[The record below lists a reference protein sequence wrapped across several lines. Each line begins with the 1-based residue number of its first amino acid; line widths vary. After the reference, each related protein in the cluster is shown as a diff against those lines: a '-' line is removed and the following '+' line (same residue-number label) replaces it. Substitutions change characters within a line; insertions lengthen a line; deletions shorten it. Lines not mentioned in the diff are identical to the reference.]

1 MNQEPATNTS
11 PTLLRRL
18 RDPMDRSAW
27 EAFVLRYGPKLH
39 AWCLAWGAQNAD
51 AEDVT
56 QKLLLEMPR
65 KMRAF
70 AYDPSKTF
78 RGWLRTVTRRALG
91 DLLKGHARG
100 AQGSGDSRTQDRLGS
115 VEAAEDLLARLGE
128 EFDLE
133 LLEEAKAQVQLRVT
147 PQTWKAFQLAAVE
160 DRSGKEVAEALGIS
174 VAAVYVYRNRVQ
186 TMLREEVRRLGG
198 E

>member
-1 MNQEPATNTS
+1 MSQESATNTS
-11 PTLLRRL
+11 PTLLQRL
-18 RDPMDRSAW
+18 RDPMDRCAW
-27 EAFVLRYGPKLH
+27 EAFVRRYGPKIY
-39 AWCLAWGAQNAD
+39 AWCLVWGAQNAD

-70 AYDPSKTF
+70 VYDPAKTF
-78 RGWLRTVTRRALG
+78 RGWLWKVAKNAHDELR
-91 DLLKGHARG
+91 KGHNRG
-100 AQGSGDSRTQDRLGS
+100 RQGSGDSRTQDRLSS
-115 VEAAEDLLARLGE
+115 VEAAEDLLTRLGE

-133 LLEEAKAQVQLRVT
+133 LLEEAKTQVQLRVM

-160 DRSGKEVAEALGIS
+160 DRPGKEVAEALGIS

-186 TMLREEVRRLGG
+186 NMLREEVRRLGG